1 MKKRN
6 ILIASGLTL
15 GVIAGATFGKI
26 PVNVMNDMYIQERYA
41 EASEISDLEVEWSTN
56 IDSEIGVSKNIIKV
70 NDGYICSYVRESFKT
85 TSGNREYHYITQ
97 MDKIS
102 PNGEII
108 WEKKLDQEILNSI
121 ILVNDEIIGIGCNN
135 EEDSGSTKNYIYKLD
150 SDGNILC
157 KKDCGSMAFDTVLLI
172 KDGIIALGKDYI
184 AKYDL
189 NLDNIW
195 NKNIDINNYYERTKE
210 RGIVLDDGFIY
221 FTDAGVLFKY
231 DFDGNEVWKNDEKPF
246 RFDSVAKVKDGLI
259 ITGIYN
265 ANYGKI
271 VKFNFNGNFL
281 WEKTKDVYLS
291 KTYCTS
297 ILALPDGIL
306 VDIGEDKLAK
316 YDFDGNV
323 ICEYNS
329 LSRTAEKLIFDK
341 GEVIAFESYIS
352 RNYIT
357 KYINIINLDKSALD
371 KLLED
376 VSKLTETDY
385 SSSTWKD
392 LQDAIS
398 GTEDLTTQ
406 EEIDAKVTEIQNA
419 LDNLDVDK
427 SALDKLLEDISK
439 LTETDYSSTSW
450 QDLQDAITG
459 VDTLTK
465 QSEIDNKVEE
475 IQGALDNLDVDRS
488 ALDKLLEDVSK
499 LTETDYSS
507 VSWEEL
513 QNAISGADTLTKQS
527 EINSKIVEIQTALDN
542 LGVDTSVLDKL
553 LENIS
558 KLNETD
564 YSSTSWEE
572 LQNAIN
578 DTDNLTKQS
587 EIDSKVSEIQTALNN
602 LGIDRSKLDDLLA
615 EVDRLISTDYS
626 TESWNKLQGA
636 ISNAST
642 VITQA
647 QVENAIKEITN
658 AKNNLG
664 VDRSELDRLIE
675 ESSKLNEKDYSSN
688 SWKTLQDTLA
698 GTDNLTKQSEIN
710 SKIVEIQTALDN
722 LGVDKT
728 KLSELL
734 DRIDKMNKDIYT
746 KDSLD
751 SLMKVV
757 DSVEEYTKQYEVDEK
772 VAELEEALKNLK
784 LDPDK
789 VQIQKGDLD
798 KNGIVNANDAAI
810 ALDLYKYGNVSDEE
824 LLIGDMDNNGII
836 NANDAALIL
845 DIYKYGK

>member
-26 PVNVMNDMYIQERYA
+26 PVNVMNDNYIQEKY
-41 EASEISDLEVEWSTN
+41 SDISQEDLE
-56 IDSEIGVSKNIIKV
+56 GKV
-70 NDGYICSYVRESFKT
+70 
-85 TSGNREYHYITQ
+85 
-97 MDKIS
+97 
-102 PNGEII
+102 I
-108 WEKKLDQEILNSI
+108 WEKKNVSYNQT
-121 ILVNDEIIGIGCNN
+121 GITALKDGV
-135 EEDSGSTKNYIYKLD
+135 IAVA
-150 SDGNILC
+150 SDGQVVKYN
-157 KKDCGSMAFDTVLLI
+157 FDGNVLWQNEDVSYSYTGVTTVG
-172 KDGIIALGKDYI
+172 DGVIAVATGGQVV
-184 AKYDL
+184 KYDL
-189 NLDNIW
+189 NGNVSWKNEDLTYSYTGVTTVEDGVVAVATGGRTIKYSLNGDVIW
-195 NKNIDINNYYERTKE
+195 QNEDVSYSYT
-210 RGIVLDDGFIY
+210 GVTTVGDGVI
-221 FTDAGVLFKY
+221 AVAHGGQVVKY
-231 DFDGNEVWKNDEKPF
+231 D
-246 RFDSVAKVKDGLI
+246 L
-259 ITGIYN
+259 
-265 ANYGKI
+265 
-271 VKFNFNGNFL
+271 
-281 WEKTKDVYLS
+281 
-291 KTYCTS
+291 
-297 ILALPDGIL
+297 
-306 VDIGEDKLAK
+306 
-316 YDFDGNV
+316 DGNV
-323 ICEYNS
+323 VWN
-329 LSRTAEKLIFDK
+329 KLERGDK
-341 GEVIAFESYIS
+341 TYIYYGVTTIEDGVVAVDSNGKVVKYDLNGNAIWKNNDVFSYYRGVTTVEDGVIAVE
-352 RNYIT
+352 T
-357 KYINIINLDKSALD
+357 GGQVVKYDLDGNVLWQNKELSNRYGAVTSVENGVIAVAGGRVVKYGVKNQVID
-371 KLLED
+371 K
-376 VSKLTETDY
+376 
-385 SSSTWKD
+385 
-392 LQDAIS
+392 
-398 GTEDLTTQ
+398 
-406 EEIDAKVTEIQNA
+406 
-419 LDNLDVDK
+419 
-427 SALDKLLEDISK
+427 
-439 LTETDYSSTSW
+439 
-450 QDLQDAITG
+450 
-459 VDTLTK
+459 
-465 QSEIDNKVEE
+465 
-475 IQGALDNLDVDRS
+475 S

-626 TESWNKLQGA
+626 TDSWNKLQEA
-636 ISNAST
+636 ISNAGT
-642 VITQA
+642 VTTQA

-664 VDRSELDRLIE
+664 VDRSKLDKLLADV
-675 ESSKLNEKDYSSN
+675 SKLNERDYYKDEWN
-688 SWKTLQDTLA
+688 NLQIA
-698 GTDNLTKQSEIN
+698 ISGTDNLTKQSEIN